1 MNLRPRLPQLLR
13 DGTFRRFWL
22 GQTISLFGDQVS
34 QLAIP
39 LVGVLVLHARAADMG
54 YLTAAG
60 VLPSLLFSLH
70 AGAWVDRRGHR
81 RSIMLI
87 ADLVRAALLVSIP
100 AAYVFGV
107 LTLVQLYVVALV
119 IGTFD
124 VLFFVSYSTLFVSIV
139 KHDDYLQGNSLL
151 NGSRAMSFVGG
162 QSLAGVLVAVLTAPI
177 AILADACSFVASAF
191 FLSRIRPDE
200 PPTSP
205 SGPGQV
211 TAGIRF
217 IIGSPVVRSAL
228 GATATVNYF
237 NFVFAALF
245 MLYVVRTLGVPPSL
259 IGLVL
264 GAGAVGGLAGSVL
277 AGPMSRKAGV
287 GRAFV
292 LSCVLFPAPLMLVP
306 AASGH
311 GLSRLILL
319 FLAEFG
325 SGLGVMILDISIGT
339 IFARVIPDTI
349 RASVSGA
356 YRMVN
361 YGMRPLGA
369 VTGGLLGSTLGVRPT
384 LWLATAGGVLCVLWM
399 ARSPLTGRTFETSG
413 IKAA

>member
-1 MNLRPRLPQLLR
+1 MKLRPRLPQLLR
-13 DGTFRRFWL
+13 EGTFRRFWL

-81 RSIMLI
+81 RSIMLM
-87 ADLVRAALLVSIP
+87 ADLVRAVLLVSIP
-100 AAYVFGV
+100 AAYVIGV
-107 LTLVQLYVVALV
+107 LTLMQLYVVALV

-205 SGPGQV
+205 SCPGQI
-211 TAGIRF
+211 TAGVRF

-264 GAGAVGGLAGSVL
+264 GAGAIGGLAGSVL
-277 AGPMSRKAGV
+277 AGPLSRTIGV

-311 GLSRLILL
+311 GSSRLILL

-384 LWLATAGGVLCVLWM
+384 LWLATAGGVLCVVWM
-399 ARSPLTGRTFETSG
+399 ARSPLTDRTFETAG
-413 IKAA
+413 VEAA

>member
-1 MNLRPRLPQLLR
+1 MKLRPRLPQLLC

-81 RSIMLI
+81 RTIMLI

-100 AAYVFGV
+100 AAYVIGV
-107 LTLVQLYVVALV
+107 LTLTQLYVVALV

-124 VLFFVSYSTLFVSIV
+124 VLFFVSYTTLFVSIV
-139 KHDDYLQGNSLL
+139 RHDDYLQGNSLL

-162 QSLAGVLVAVLTAPI
+162 QSLAGVLVTVLTAPI

-191 FLSRIRPDE
+191 FLSQIRPDE

-205 SGPGQV
+205 AGPGQI
-211 TAGIRF
+211 TAGVRF

-277 AGPMSRKAGV
+277 AGPLSRTVGV

-306 AASGH
+306 AAFGH
-311 GLSRLILL
+311 GSSRLILL

-339 IFARVIPDTI
+339 IFASVIPDTI

-384 LWLATAGGVLCVLWM
+384 LWLATAGGVLCVVWM
-399 ARSPLTGRTFETSG
+399 ARSPLTDRTFETARVE
-413 IKAA
+413 AA

>member
-1 MNLRPRLPQLLR
+1 MKLRPRLPQLLSDR
-13 DGTFRRFWL
+13 TFRRFWL

-81 RSIMLI
+81 RTIMLV
-87 ADLVRAALLVSIP
+87 ADLARAALLVSIP
-100 AAYVFGV
+100 AAYIIGV
-107 LTLVQLYVVALV
+107 LTLTQLYVVALV

-124 VLFFVSYSTLFVSIV
+124 VLFFVSYTTLFVSIV

-162 QSLAGVLVAVLTAPI
+162 QSLAGVLVTLLTAPI

-200 PPTSP
+200 PPTSAAV
-205 SGPGQV
+205 PGQI
-211 TAGIRF
+211 TAGLRF

-277 AGPMSRKAGV
+277 TGPLSRRAGV

-306 AASGH
+306 TASGH
-311 GLSRLILL
+311 GSSRLILL

-325 SGLGVMILDISIGT
+325 SGLGVMILDITIGT
-339 IFARVIPDTI
+339 IFARVIPDAI

-384 LWLATAGGVLCVLWM
+384 LWLASAGGVLCVVWM
-399 ARSPLTGRTFETSG
+399 ARSPLTDRTFETG
-413 IKAA
+413 RVEAA